1 MTKWQTF
8 PYWEAHKGM
17 EDAERLTKLAK
28 EKAGRLVLSDAPA
41 IPLAPLVLPAIQKV
55 MMARVRLDRRI
66 AALRCVEAVRL
77 YGAAHG
83 AKLPATLGAIKEVP
97 IPTDPGTG
105 KEFAY
110 RVAGDRATLSGPPL
124 PKEPPNPQTTPSY
137 ELRLE
142 R

>member
-1 MTKWQTF
+1 HAFLEYDQLFDEMTKWQTF
-8 PYWEAHKGM
+8 PYWEASKGT
-17 EDAERLTKLAK
+17 EEAERLTKLAK
-28 EKAGRLVLSDAPA
+28 EKAGRLILSDAPA
-41 IPLAPLVLPAIQKV
+41 IPLAPLVLPALQKV
-55 MMARVRLDRRI
+55 MTARVRLDRRI

-110 RVAGDRATLSGPPL
+110 RVAGD
-124 PKEPPNPQTTPSY
+124 K
-137 ELRLE
+137 
-142 R
+142 